1 MADSNPCDNCGHVL
15 KPTAKFCGKCGA
27 AVSEV
32 DKPIETKPTKQKL
45 IDVNVDITIPT
56 MRVGKDAS
64 RRYIKGSYH
73 TKLTDTRQL
82 AEIEKIAD
90 RLDPTENVLYVA
102 RQSKNPFKPG
112 SVTLTPATL
121 IATDQKLILRNPS
134 ALGLRQVLKVFR
146 YDEISSL
153 ELERGALSA
162 ALDIHSPGKD
172 PHHIDAIKK
181 NDAEQ
186 ILRIY
191 QNSIQ
196 KIRGLKQ
203 SADVEKSSSVSD
215 ELAKLAGLRNQ
226 EIISEEEFQESKRAL
241 LGKL

>member
-27 AVSEV
+27 TVSEV

-45 IDVNVDITIPT
+45 IDVNVGIT
-56 MRVGKDAS
+56 MRVGKDAT

-82 AEIEKIAD
+82 SEIEKIAD
-90 RLDPTENVLYVA
+90 RLDPGENVLYVA
-102 RQSKNPFKPG
+102 RQSKNIIKSG
-112 SVTLTPATL
+112 HSLLTPDTL

-146 YDEISSL
+146 YDTITDL

-162 ALDIHSPGKD
+162 ALDVHMPGEGV
-172 PHHIDAIKK
+172 HHIDAIKK

>member
-45 IDVNVDITIPT
+45 IDVNVGIVST

-64 RRYIKGSYH
+64 RRYVKGSYH

-82 AEIEKIAD
+82 SEIEKIAD
-90 RLDPTENVLYVA
+90 RLDPGENVLYVA
-102 RQSKNPFKPG
+102 RQSKNIIKSG
-112 SVTLTPATL
+112 HSLLTPDTL

-146 YDEISSL
+146 YDTITDL
-153 ELERGALSA
+153 ALERGAFSA
-162 ALDIHSPGKD
+162 ALDVHMPGEGV
-172 PHHIDAIKK
+172 HHIDAIKK

-191 QNSIQ
+191 QDAIQ

-215 ELAKLAGLRNQ
+215 ELAKLAVLRNQ

-241 LGKL
+241 LSKL